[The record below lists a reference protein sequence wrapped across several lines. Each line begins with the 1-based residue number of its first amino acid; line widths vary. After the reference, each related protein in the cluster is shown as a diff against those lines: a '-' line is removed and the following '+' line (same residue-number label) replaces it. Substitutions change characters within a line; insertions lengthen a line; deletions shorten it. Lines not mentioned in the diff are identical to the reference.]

1 MRRCFCGS
9 DLIPLFQV
17 NKPVTRWWNGQE
29 VQAYTCG
36 NCGYSGFNSPSLEQL
51 EDYYTN
57 QYGVN
62 AASWYNLSADYSD
75 SKVSC
80 RSDNVVQLIEHY
92 LTDISDPVT
101 LEIGCAFGG
110 TVQKL
115 RCHGIR
121 AYGADLNSDAISQA
135 NAYGNNHVYSQTAQ
149 GLMGELDLKA
159 NVVYAYHS
167 LEHMPD
173 PAEFLKSIKP
183 ILAEDA
189 VLEFRVPNGTYFKAW
204 MQGFDGW
211 DWFAYPDHLHMLSPF
226 SAFSLAS
233 ACGYDVLAITSGD
246 SNVSLEDIGTWLGFE
261 RTEPALP
268 IFRHMMA
275 NSIMLEE
282 LCFRLTPMD
291 SYTAIRHAGEI
302 RMARA
307 KCLSNI
313 DLEQA
318 LGRMNVNVA
327 SRFPVLTQEKAA
339 SCALSEATLG

>member
-9 DLIPLFQV
+9 GLIPLFQV
-17 NKPVTRWWNGQE
+17 NKPVTRWLNDQE

-36 NCGYSGFNSPSLEQL
+36 NCGYSSFNPPPLERL
-51 EDYYTN
+51 EDYHINHYGINADWYT
-57 QYGVN
+57 
-62 AASWYNLSADYSD
+62 LTADYSD
-75 SKVSC
+75 SKVQ
-80 RSDNVVQLIEHY
+80 RRNGNVVQLNEHY
-92 LTDISDPVT
+92 LADINDPVT

-115 RCHGIR
+115 RSCGIQ
-121 AYGADLNSDAISQA
+121 AYVTDLNSDSISQA
-135 NAYGNNHVYSQTAQ
+135 NAYGNIHVFSLTAQ
-149 GLMGELDLKA
+149 ELMGELNLKV

-167 LEHMPD
+167 LEHLPD

-189 VLEFRVPNGTYFKAW
+189 ELEFRVPNGSYFKAG

-211 DWFAYPDHLHMLSPF
+211 DWFAYTNHLHMLSPN
-226 SAFSLAS
+226 STLTLAS
-233 ACGYDVLAITSGD
+233 VCGYDVLAITSVETNASFD
-246 SNVSLEDIGTWLGFE
+246 EIGTWLGFE

-268 IFRHMMA
+268 LFRHMMA

-282 LCFRLTPMD
+282 LCFHLTMKG
-291 SYTAIRHAGEI
+291 SHTTKRHAGEI
-302 RMARA
+302 RMSRA
-307 KCLSNI
+307 KCISNL

-318 LGRMNVNVA
+318 LGRINVNVA

-339 SCALSEATLG
+339 SCALSEVTLG